1 MTSTERPQVVLPHGV
16 GLDHTMW
23 RPLREHLSH
32 ETVALDLPGHGGQP
46 PLRTE
51 QDLASLAAD
60 VLARL
65 DTRAPV
71 HLVGFSLGA
80 LIAQHLARFA
90 PRPGAHPDRGQF
102 GLPAHRRR
110 GRRRGTAPGHRRHG
124 LRPGHRP
131 RHPALVP
138 GRGNRGGP
146 ADHRGHAADPGQ
158 Q

>member
-1 MTSTERPQVVLPHGV
+1 MTSTERPQVVLLHGV

-23 RPLREHLSH
+23 QSLREHLPH

-90 PRPGAHPDRGQF
+90 PQRVRT
-102 GLPAHRRR
+102 L
-110 GRRRGTAPGHRRHG
+110 TA
-124 LRPGHRP
+124 
-131 RHPALVP
+131 V
-138 GRGNRGGP
+138 NSVCSW
-146 ADHRGHAADPGQ
+146 
-158 Q
+158 